1 MSKAATKR
9 GIRSNVWGIWNVWS
23 IGWPLL
29 RPAASEIAGNH
40 LKSSRL
46 DAHTQHYKRL
56 IQFNSHLQLVYH
68 CKANKR
74 ADFLATG
81 FIIDYFRSLLHLRRP
96 QRSESV
102 LGNLSE
108 FLHKNLW
115 KLYDELFRSHST
127 SWIGTHNFVL
137 CEMAT
142 MCWAFPS
149 PWFMRLSRR
158 GGRLKACKLTI

>member
-29 RPAASEIAGNH
+29 RPKRR
-40 LKSSRL
+40 LKSL
-46 DAHTQHYKRL
+46 EIIWNPPDLMHTQHYKRL

-74 ADFLATG
+74 ADCLATG

-102 LGNLSE
+102 LGNLSK

-127 SWIGTHNFVL
+127 SWIGTRSFVL

-142 MCWAFPS
+142 MCWAFSS